1 MDKIKKIA
9 VVEDEAAIMDIYKI
23 KLKLSG
29 YQVVTAENGDVAI
42 KIIKKEKP
50 DLVLLDILLPKK
62 DGFEVLD
69 EIRKSEDEKIKST
82 PVIITS
88 NLSNE
93 EDIQEAKN
101 IGIVDYVI
109 KAKSTPLEIIKKID
123 KFFNK
128 K

>member
-1 MDKIKKIA
+1 MNKIKKIA

-109 KAKSTPLEIIKKID
+109 KAKSTPSDIIKKID